1 MSFVLPLIRWWVLLP
16 IRMRK
21 RRMFTKFAFVE
32 VEKMGYNEKG
42 KVKV

>member
-1 MSFVLPLIRWWVLLP
+1 MLP

-21 RRMFTKFAFVE
+21 RRRFTKFAYVE
-32 VEKMGYNEKG
+32 VEKMGYKKG

>member
-1 MSFVLPLIRWWVLLP
+1 MLP

-21 RRMFTKFAFVE
+21 RRRFTKFAFVE
-32 VEKMGYNEKG
+32 VEKMGYNEKE